1 MLKLIS
7 LCWANKKGCLP
18 EQKIPF
24 RKTVNQPVTLC
35 ALSKINT
42 KPTVN
47 DTARHELELEV
58 MEFFV
63 RAAQLLGQPRSL
75 GEIYGLLYMS
85 PDPLSMDE
93 IVTRLKIST
102 GSVSQGLKQLRAF
115 RAVRTTYLPGTRRDH
130 FVAEQEL
137 RKVLNGFVQEEIRPH
152 LESGRERVSRMGQL
166 VVELE
171 GEGDNEAQA
180 ELAAK
185 IKRLAR
191 LHSLSD
197 RLLPLL
203 MRFV

>member
-1 MLKLIS
+1 
-7 LCWANKKGCLP
+7 
-18 EQKIPF
+18 
-24 RKTVNQPVTLC
+24 
-35 ALSKINT
+35 
-42 KPTVN
+42 
-47 DTARHELELEV
+47 

-75 GEIYGLLYMS
+75 GEIYGLLYLS
-85 PDPLSMDE
+85 SEPLSMDE

-115 RAVRTTYLPGTRRDH
+115 RAVRTTYLPGARRDH

-152 LESGRERVSRMGQL
+152 LESGRDRLSRMNQL
-166 VVELE
+166 VAEIGEE
-171 GEGDNEAQA
+171 GGEAVQT

-185 IKRLAR
+185 IKRLSR